1 MNNESELPLQKHL
14 RLKGIGLEQLM
25 VYARHKH
32 NEWLD
37 VVERGLI
44 QSK

>member
-1 MNNESELPLQKHL
+1 MNNESELQKYL
-14 RLKGIGLEQLM
+14 TLKGIGVEQLL